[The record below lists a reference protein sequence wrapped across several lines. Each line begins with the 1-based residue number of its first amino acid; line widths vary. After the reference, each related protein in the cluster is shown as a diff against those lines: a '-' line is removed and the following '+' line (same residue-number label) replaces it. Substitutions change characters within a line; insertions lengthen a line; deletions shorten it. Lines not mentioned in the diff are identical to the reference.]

1 MSALYSVA
9 EIREVE
15 QAALSGLPSYTL
27 MQRAGAAV
35 AEYAQQLLCSA
46 TESSPSVLILAGP
59 GNNGG
64 DALEAACILE
74 EAGIEVAVQL
84 HADPDKQPEDARRA
98 LERAREAEIWFIDD
112 LTPAGLREQSW
123 ALVIDGLFGIG
134 LTRAP
139 SGKLRAIID
148 YVNGLPCPVLS
159 IDVPSGLN
167 ADTGSIVG
175 GADGAAIDATH
186 TITFIGDKPGLHT
199 CEGKDHSGVIE
210 LQALD
215 IDPGCYRPTR
225 AFLNGPTHFAASLK
239 PRANNSHKG
248 SYGDV
253 IVVGGARGMA
263 GAPVLAARSAAFG
276 GAGRVYLA
284 FVEDG
289 PAYDSMHPELMFR
302 LADRVEFG
310 PGATL
315 VVGPGM
321 GTSRHAHDILSR
333 ALDSQADIVLDADAL
348 NLISAEPVL
357 QHKLQHRRG
366 SNGDTTSILTPHPL
380 EAARLLDTTTQNIQS
395 DRPQAA
401 RMLARHFNAI
411 TILKGAGTVIA
422 FPDGEIAVNPTGNP
436 ALSTAGTGDVLSGLC
451 GALLAQGWPTRAA
464 ALAATW
470 IHGAAADRLVAQGL
484 GPVGLTASEFIP
496 AIRAVFNNIIRDHV
510 HQRPAA
516 IPHRPHA

>member
-15 QAALSGLPSYTL
+15 QTALSGLPSYTL

-35 AEYAQQLLCSA
+35 AEYAQQLLSS
-46 TESSPSVLILAGP
+46 TTQSSPSVLVLAGP

-84 HADPDKQPEDARRA
+84 HADQSKQPHDARRA
-98 LERAREAEIWFIDD
+98 LARAREAEIQFIED

-139 SGKLRAIID
+139 TSKLRAIID
-148 YVNGLPCPVLS
+148 HVNGLPCPVLS

-175 GADGAAIDATH
+175 GADGLAVNATH

-199 CEGKDHSGVIE
+199 CEGKDHSGLIT
-210 LQALD
+210 LQPLD

-225 AFLNGPTHFAASLK
+225 AVLNGPAHFAASLK

-263 GAPVLAARSAAFG
+263 GAPVLAARTAAFG

-284 FVEDG
+284 FVDDG

-302 LADRVEFG
+302 VADRVEFG
-310 PGATL
+310 ASAAL

-321 GTSRHAHDILSR
+321 GTSRHAHDILAR
-333 ALDSQADIVLDADAL
+333 ALDSQADIVVDADAL
-348 NLISAEPVL
+348 NLISAEPTL
-357 QHKLQHRRG
+357 QHKLHDRRG
-366 SNGDTTSILTPHPL
+366 GSGEIVSIITPHPL
-380 EAARLLDTTTQNIQS
+380 EAARLLDTTTQNIQN

-422 FPDGEIAVNPTGNP
+422 FPDGEMLINPTGNP

-451 GALLAQGWPTRAA
+451 GALLAQGWPLRAA

-516 IPHRPHA
+516 VPSRTHT